1 MKKQYDWHYQLIGD
15 MESAIAITSIFLGCL
30 LAMLVS
36 ITIGVINDCW
46 ASFENKENIFEAILN
61 IIGITIAWYFAIDCT
76 FDLIKLMELIS

>member
-1 MKKQYDWHYQLIGD
+1 
-15 MESAIAITSIFLGCL
+15 MELAIAITSIFLGCL

-46 ASFENKENIFEAILN
+46 SSFENKENIFEAILN
-61 IIGITIAWYFAIDCT
+61 IICITIAWYFAIDCT